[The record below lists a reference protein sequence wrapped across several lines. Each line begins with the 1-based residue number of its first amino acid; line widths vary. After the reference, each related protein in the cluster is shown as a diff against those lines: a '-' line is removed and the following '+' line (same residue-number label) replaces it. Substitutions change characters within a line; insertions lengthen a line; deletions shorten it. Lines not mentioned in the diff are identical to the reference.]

1 MTCIRG
7 GANYGQELW
16 AGQSGPDANQLLK
29 DEYQI
34 LKMLIGS
41 YRRPH
46 RAAVRWLM
54 RLLPLDSVAAIQQL
68 KFIRNIRRGGREL
81 ELEEAALFE
90 LQMQFKEKK
99 RAWWKVVVNTI
110 KQTSHFKG
118 LEDEDKADIC
128 HNGGLDDK
136 ILVACIDAIKTDA
149 TQGLKAQLIESKHEF
164 LLHSVPEWES
174 PRPWSCMSKTSGGSR
189 GLTRWMLGE
198 S

>member
-1 MTCIRG
+1 MWRCAYAVRAQIYRSKDFNLESRRGLYMTCIRG

-68 KFIRNIRRGGREL
+68 KFIRNIRRGR
-81 ELEEAALFE
+81 
-90 LQMQFKEKK
+90 
-99 RAWWKVVVNTI
+99 R
-110 KQTSHFKG
+110 
-118 LEDEDKADIC
+118 
-128 HNGGLDDK
+128 
-136 ILVACIDAIKTDA
+136 
-149 TQGLKAQLIESKHEF
+149 
-164 LLHSVPEWES
+164 
-174 PRPWSCMSKTSGGSR
+174 
-189 GLTRWMLGE
+189 
-198 S
+198 